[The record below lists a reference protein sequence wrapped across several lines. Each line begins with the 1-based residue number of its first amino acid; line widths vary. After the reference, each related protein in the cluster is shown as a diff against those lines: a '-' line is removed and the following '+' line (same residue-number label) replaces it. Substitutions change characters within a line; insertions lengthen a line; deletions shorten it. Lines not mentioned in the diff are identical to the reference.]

1 MQMKQQMMF
10 IQLLRRRHPRFLPR
24 SFPLACRF
32 DRRPA
37 RAAPRERK
45 CPFPPPQGRPR
56 RVPEGGPLA
65 STASRRR
72 PRFHE
77 GRGPGART
85 FAPARAIPPAI
96 AHRNRLAIGAR
107 LPVRRGTCRRPPAAP
122 VRGGRS
128 WRPPQ
133 TAPSCKIP
141 GCIYSAKLGDPR
153 RTLTEARDG
162 TRQRGPSEEKV
173 PDFDGA
179 LRVGRVH
186 GGVGPR
192 GTASSK
198 PALIRGGAGT
208 IAFASFE
215 ARKDMFP
222 LNVGPV
228 TSR

>member
-1 MQMKQQMMF
+1 MWANNFWKSASPNRVGCIDHSSKSHPQRARSHISQD
-10 IQLLRRRHPRFLPR
+10 LGRRHPRFLPR

-45 CPFPPPQGRPR
+45 CPFPPSQGRPR
-56 RVPEGGPLA
+56 RVPKGGPLA

-133 TAPSCKIP
+133 TAPSCKKP
-141 GCIYSAKLGDPR
+141 RMTSSLFLSAQR
-153 RTLTEARDG
+153 RTPTVVRDHAR
-162 TRQRGPSEEKV
+162 
-173 PDFDGA
+173 
-179 LRVGRVH
+179 
-186 GGVGPR
+186 
-192 GTASSK
+192 
-198 PALIRGGAGT
+198 
-208 IAFASFE
+208 
-215 ARKDMFP
+215 
-222 LNVGPV
+222 
-228 TSR
+228 